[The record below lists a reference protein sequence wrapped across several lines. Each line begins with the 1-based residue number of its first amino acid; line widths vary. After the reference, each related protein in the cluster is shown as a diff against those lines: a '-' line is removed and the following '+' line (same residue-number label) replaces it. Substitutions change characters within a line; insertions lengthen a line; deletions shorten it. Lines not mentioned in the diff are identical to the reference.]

1 MEYGITIYCESD
13 DLKKRVGTK
22 IHEQLR
28 GNPDY
33 IDSRIVLD
41 IHSYESRV
49 CIYVQY
55 GTEIPSCLEMSNI
68 DKIVKECKET
78 KK

>member
-33 IDSRIVLD
+33 IDSRIVLNID
-41 IHSYESRV
+41 DESRV

-68 DKIVKECKET
+68 DKIVKECKEAL
-78 KK
+78 K

>member
-33 IDSRIVLD
+33 IDSRIV
-41 IHSYESRV
+41 
-49 CIYVQY
+49 
-55 GTEIPSCLEMSNI
+55 
-68 DKIVKECKET
+68 
-78 KK
+78 

>member
-1 MEYGITIYCESD
+1 MEYGITIYCED
-13 DLKKRVGTK
+13 RDLKTLVGSK
-22 IHEQLR
+22 IHERLR
-28 GNPDY
+28 GNLDY

-55 GTEIPSCLEMSNI
+55 GTDIPSCLEMSNL
-68 DKIVKECKET
+68 DKIVKECKEVLE
-78 KK
+78 

>member
-1 MEYGITIYCESD
+1 MEYGITIYCEDSN
-13 DLKKRVGTK
+13 LKKQVGSK

-55 GTEIPSCLEMSNI
+55 GTNIPSCLEMSNI
-68 DKIVKECKET
+68 DKIVKECKEALQ
-78 KK
+78 

>member
-1 MEYGITIYCESD
+1 MEYGITIYCEDSN
-13 DLKKRVGTK
+13 LKKRVGTK

-33 IDSRIVLD
+33 IDSRIVLNID
-41 IHSYESRV
+41 DESRV
-49 CIYVQY
+49 NIYVQY

-68 DKIVKECKET
+68 DKIVKGCKEDL
-78 KK
+78 K

>member
-33 IDSRIVLD
+33 IDSRIVLNID
-41 IHSYESRV
+41 DESRV
-49 CIYVQY
+49 NIYIQY
-55 GTEIPSCLEMSNI
+55 GIDIPSCLEMSNL
-68 DKIVKECKET
+68 DKIAKECKET

>member
-1 MEYGITIYCESD
+1 MEYGITIYCEDS
-13 DLKKRVGTK
+13 DLKTLVGSK

-41 IHSYESRV
+41 IHSHESRV

-55 GTEIPSCLEMSNI
+55 GTDIPSCLELSNL
-68 DKIVKECKET
+68 DKIVKESKEEL
-78 KK
+78 K

>member
-1 MEYGITIYCESD
+1 MEYGITIYCEDS
-13 DLKKRVGTK
+13 DLKTLVSSK

-41 IHSYESRV
+41 IHSYKSRV

-55 GTEIPSCLEMSNI
+55 GTNIPSCLELSNL

-78 KK
+78 NK

>member
-33 IDSRIVLD
+33 IDSRIVLNID
-41 IHSYESRV
+41 DESRV
-49 CIYVQY
+49 NIYIQY

-68 DKIVKECKET
+68 DKIVKECKEEL
-78 KK
+78 K

>member
-1 MEYGITIYCESD
+1 MEYGITIYCEDSN
-13 DLKKRVGTK
+13 LKKQVGSK

-28 GNPDY
+28 GNLDY

-41 IHSYESRV
+41 IHSHESRV

-68 DKIVKECKET
+68 DKIVKECKEEL
-78 KK
+78 K

>member
-33 IDSRIVLD
+33 IDSRIVLNID
-41 IHSYESRV
+41 DESRV
-49 CIYVQY
+49 NIYIQY
-55 GTEIPSCLEMSNI
+55 GIDIPSCLEMSNL
-68 DKIVKECKET
+68 DKIAKECKEAL
-78 KK
+78 K

>member
-41 IHSYESRV
+41 IHSHESRV

-68 DKIVKECKET
+68 DKIVKECKEEL
-78 KK
+78 K

>member
-41 IHSYESRV
+41 IHSHESRV

-55 GTEIPSCLEMSNI
+55 GTNIPSCLEMSNL
-68 DKIVKECKET
+68 DKIVKECKEDL
-78 KK
+78 K

>member
-33 IDSRIVLD
+33 IDSRIVLNID
-41 IHSYESRV
+41 DESRV
-49 CIYVQY
+49 NIYIQY
-55 GTEIPSCLEMSNI
+55 GIDIPSCLEMSNL
-68 DKIVKECKET
+68 DKIAKECKEALE
-78 KK
+78 

>member
-33 IDSRIVLD
+33 IDSRIVLNID
-41 IHSYESRV
+41 DESRV
-49 CIYVQY
+49 NIYIQY